1 MIVASLLLVIAAA
14 VTLLLGLLDRQN
26 IQWVWASIGC
36 CLLAG
41 LLLTIG
47 VLRSRPSRKPVLQS
61 GGEGAAA
68 SWAGASTWG
77 GNAGQSSSA
86 VLTRDEDDADGTV
99 VITDQPELKGDDE
112 PTRTDLPAPAPAQDE
127 PTSSPWAP
135 SASDEDT
142 GEVRLVP
149 AEPSAPIDSEPEPAP
164 VDDDVIVVPKPSAR
178 GGGSAE
184 DAVAGPTAAA
194 APDPFPSV
202 DADPG
207 TAQVATAE
215 ARRLEPVLP

>member
-61 GGEGAAA
+61 GGDAAAA

-77 GNAGQSSSA
+77 GNAGGESSSA
-86 VLTRDEDDADGTV
+86 VLTRDDDEVDSTVQVGGADL
-99 VITDQPELKGDDE
+99 QGDDE
-112 PTRTDLPAPAPAQDE
+112 PTRTDLPSPP
-127 PTSSPWAP
+127 PTVQEEAAASPWAP
-135 SASDEDT
+135 TAADEDT
-142 GEVRLVP
+142 GDI
-149 AEPSAPIDSEPEPAP
+149 S
-164 VDDDVIVVPKPSAR
+164 DV
-178 GGGSAE
+178 
-184 DAVAGPTAAA
+184 
-194 APDPFPSV
+194 
-202 DADPG
+202 
-207 TAQVATAE
+207 
-215 ARRLEPVLP
+215 